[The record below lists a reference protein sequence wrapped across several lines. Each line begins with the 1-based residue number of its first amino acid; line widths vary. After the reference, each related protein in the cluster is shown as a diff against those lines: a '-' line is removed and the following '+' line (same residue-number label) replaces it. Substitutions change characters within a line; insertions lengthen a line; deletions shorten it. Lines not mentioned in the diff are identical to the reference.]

1 MREMVIA
8 AWRAKSK
15 DDLDRLAR
23 DIAVTKHAEPGQ
35 AVVQVLYKRFQN
47 LESAATEHTK
57 LLNASLDDTGA
68 ALQLVRAQLGSLLAN
83 AG

>member
-8 AWRAKSK
+8 AWRAKAK

-23 DIAVTKHAEPGQ
+23 DIAAAQHAEPGQ
-35 AVVQVLYKRFQN
+35 SAVQALYKRFQN
-47 LESAATEHTK
+47 LESAATEHTQ

-68 ALQLVRAQLGSLLAN
+68 ALRLVRAQLGSLLAT